1 MDMPAFADS
10 MGKDERAAW
19 LAAVAFGLVSAYV
32 GWTLFGAPAGR
43 AGEVG
48 VLAEAVRWF
57 AVVLALVV
65 AWAVRPDAEAL
76 DEHDRH
82 LMSRSGNAAARWLG
96 FCLLLMALACDMDS
110 LRGYVVSRSA
120 VWLKIGVSFV
130 MLSSTAVGASAHAV
144 LHRRDRR
151 CRPVPRPSPTRSG
164 ACASNA

>member
-1 MDMPAFADS
+1 MDIRAFADS
-10 MGKDERAAW
+10 MGRDERAAW
-19 LAAVAFGLVSAYV
+19 IAAVAFGLVSAYV

-48 VLAEAVRWF
+48 GLAEVVRWF

-96 FCLLLMALACDMDS
+96 FCLLVMAPVCDMDS
-110 LRGYVVSRSA
+110 LRGNVVSRSPEWIKTW
-120 VWLKIGVSFV
+120 VLFV
-130 MLSSTAVGASAHAV
+130 MLSSIAVGACAHAV
-144 LHRRDRR
+144 LHWRDRR
-151 CRPVPRPSPTRSG
+151 
-164 ACASNA
+164 

>member
-1 MDMPAFADS
+1 MDIRAFADS

-19 LAAVAFGLVSAYV
+19 IAAVAFGLVSACV

-48 VLAEAVRWF
+48 GLAEAVRWF

-96 FCLLLMALACDMDS
+96 FCLLVMALACDMDS
-110 LRGYVVSRSA
+110 LRGYVVSRSPE
-120 VWLKIGVSFV
+120 WIKIGVLFV
-130 MLSSTAVGASAHAV
+130 MLSSIAVGACAHAV
-144 LHRRDRR
+144 LHWRDRR
-151 CRPVPRPSPTRSG
+151 
-164 ACASNA
+164 